1 MYFERGILE
10 ELEDNIREEIT
21 KILEAELQHVNQNVF
36 LLYNA
41 CLLANGEHFQ
51 HLL

>member
-1 MYFERGILE
+1 
-10 ELEDNIREEIT
+10 
-21 KILEAELQHVNQNVF
+21 LQHVNQNVF

-51 HLL
+51 HLLWNVEVFKWYIYL